1 MINQSRSMNKDLQ
14 QGLNDGMFKSL
25 APDRGG
31 EVEYQEVYARYET
44 LQPQYNIAD
53 MKKGLHPVGCGCSYC

>member
-14 QGLNDGMFKSL
+14 QGITDGLLKSL
-25 APDRGG
+25 TPDRGG
-31 EVEYQEVYARYET
+31 EVEIEAPYSRYEM
-44 LQPQYNIAD
+44 LQPQYDIAD